1 MRSHRGGGAG
11 TEQEIYV
18 RGEEREVR
26 VTRSPPPPPAD
37 GAGTASGIGEE
48 ESGWGLDMGRPP
60 VVAAAAAAAAAAGRG
75 GVGGAGGA
83 GAVFGVNSFP
93 AKSELDA
100 SRHPFRTACLAG
112 RQWYCSCVKT

>member
-1 MRSHRGGGAG
+1 M
-11 TEQEIYV
+11 
-18 RGEEREVR
+18 
-26 VTRSPPPPPAD
+26 TRSPPPPPVD
-37 GAGTASGIGEE
+37 GAGTASGIREE

-60 VVAAAAAAAAAAGRG
+60 VVAAAVAAAAGRG